1 MSATTKPLGL
11 GRKTDVDMTEGGIV
25 GHIITFAIPLF
36 LGNLFQMFYNLM
48 DTWVVGNFVNDAA
61 FAAVSTVGNVTNLM
75 IGFFTG
81 FASGSGVV
89 ISQAFGAGDMDKVKR
104 SVHTAVALTIVLSVV
119 FTGLGISLVP
129 LFVSMLNIE
138 GAIAAEATTYLTIWF
153 AGISG
158 LMIYNM
164 SSAIL
169 RAVGDSTRP
178 FIFLVVSAVGNVA
191 LNLLFVLAFGM
202 GVDGVAYATIISQGI
217 SAICCIVVLLTTTSS
232 VKVTPRDIKFDLSLL
247 GKIAAI
253 SFPTAI
259 QTGITAFSNIFVHS
273 YINEFGDAVTG
284 GYAAYSK
291 IDHLLVLPMQ
301 SLGIAIS
308 TFVGQNVGKREYK
321 RAASAAH
328 ITLLLSV
335 VITLVLMVPLMIFS
349 DFFVGLLTP
358 NADYISYASRFIAYM
373 TPFYLVWTV
382 NHAYAGA
389 LRGSGKT
396 LVTSIISISS
406 YVVFRQIYLFVVTNF
421 FEHDI
426 LTVITAFPLGWI
438 LAAVS
443 TIVYF
448 FAVGIKPKNVA

>member
-1 MSATTKPLGL
+1 MSATTKTLGL
-11 GRKTDVDMTEGGIV
+11 GGKTDVDMTKGSIV
-25 GHIITFAIPLF
+25 RHIITFAIPLF

-61 FAAVSTVGNVTNLM
+61 FAAVSTVGSVTNLM
-75 IGFFTG
+75 IGFFSG

-104 SVHTAVALTIVLSVV
+104 SVHTAVALTLVLSVV
-119 FTGLGISLVP
+119 FTALGVLLVP
-129 LFVSMLNIE
+129 VFVSMLNIE
-138 GAIAAEATTYLTIWF
+138 GEIAAEATTYLTIWF
-153 AGISG
+153 AGIAG
-158 LMIYNM
+158 LMVYNM
-164 SSAIL
+164 SAAIL

-178 FIFLVVSAVGNVA
+178 FIFLVVSAVGNVG

-217 SAICCIVVLLTTTSS
+217 SAVCCIVVLLTTTSS
-232 VKVTPRDIKFDLSLL
+232 VKVTPKDIKFDLSLL

-259 QTGITAFSNIFVHS
+259 QTGITSFSNIFVHS

-291 IDHLLVLPMQ
+291 IDHLIVLPMQ

-308 TFVGQNVGKREYK
+308 TFVGQNVGKGEYK
-321 RAASAAH
+321 RANKATH
-328 ITLLLSV
+328 ITFLLALGM
-335 VITLVLMVPLMIFS
+335 TLVLMVPIMIFS

-358 NADYISYASRFIAYM
+358 NPDYIGYASQFIAYM
-373 TPFYLVWTV
+373 TPFYLIWTV
-382 NHAYAGA
+382 NQVYAGG
-389 LRGSGKT
+389 LRGVGKT
-396 LVTSIISISS
+396 LVTSIISITS
-406 YVVFRQIYLFVVTNF
+406 YVVFRQIYLFVLTNF

-426 LTVITAFPLGWI
+426 IAVITAFPLGWL
-438 LAAVS
+438 LAAIL
-443 TIVYF
+443 TIAYF
-448 FAVGIKPKNVA
+448 LIGGIKPKKVA